1 MSNLVPSVQL
11 KSMKKT
17 HGGVLLLLELQAKA
31 FEFTVVAQYTSL
43 SFYFS
48 SNKKQAETFMIIS
61 HSWATSVLCAI
72 L

>member
-11 KSMKKT
+11 KKHEKDSWRSVT
-17 HGGVLLLLELQAKA
+17 FTGVDSKA

-48 SNKKQAETFMIIS
+48 SNKKQAETFTIIS